1 MSFNTEILLL
11 KFGCKLLLTKIE
23 LKIIHNDNTKA
34 IFLFLINENS
44 FDNMVYKTKYYF
56 MEINKKNK

>member
-11 KFGCKLLLTKIE
+11 KFGCKLLLAKIE
-23 LKIIHNDNTKA
+23 LKIIHNDNPKA
-34 IFLFLINENS
+34 VVLFFINENS

-56 MEINKKNK
+56 IEINKKNK